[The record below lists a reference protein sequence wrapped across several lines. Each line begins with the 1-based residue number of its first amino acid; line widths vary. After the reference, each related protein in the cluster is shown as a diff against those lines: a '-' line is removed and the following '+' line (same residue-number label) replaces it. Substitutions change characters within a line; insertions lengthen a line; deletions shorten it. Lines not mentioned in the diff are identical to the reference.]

1 LEDFKGIKY
10 ILVNSEEIL
19 DQNILEPNNSLIKV
33 VLEEGY
39 SFDTMDIS
47 FDYYVKIAPSD
58 NISEINEYCDE
69 INDIYG
75 DKNYRKSYDSEG
87 KNSIFNKYNIFTN
100 ESLKT
105 ICNDTNC
112 ILCLGIDINYCIVCK
127 GNYTFISG
135 DEYRFGKKKI
145 CSESQNNINSTDDF
159 SHNIIISSDI
169 KLDELT
175 NSEKLNKDEL
185 TYNEESS
192 NNKNIGE
199 LSNEYY
205 LLSDFDSPNSNA
217 LKKTDEIT
225 NKIISDSYINGN
237 NLKTEIN
244 NGITDE
250 ISNKKGIFS
259 DNYKEEISNLK
270 GEQNDRII
278 NYISNANKMI
288 SDYSNNLS
296 YNIYSEEI
304 SYEFNN
310 DELTDNKKIND
321 INSFVDSTYTNKYEI
336 SNKNEYSIISDK
348 NGNIIPSDF
357 NSTND
362 KNIIY
367 TEKLSYK
374 ANISSD
380 NLLISDISTKNNE
393 AFIEELMNDNFKDIN
408 LSNEQIK
415 NYMKILKNISLKNIM
430 EIIL

>member
-1 LEDFKGIKY
+1 
-10 ILVNSEEIL
+10 
-19 DQNILEPNNSLIKV
+19 
-33 VLEEGY
+33 
-39 SFDTMDIS
+39 M
-47 FDYYVKIAPSD
+47 
-58 NISEINEYCDE
+58 
-69 INDIYG
+69 
-75 DKNYRKSYDSEG
+75 
-87 KNSIFNKYNIFTN
+87 
-100 ESLKT
+100 
-105 ICNDTNC
+105 
-112 ILCLGIDINYCIVCK
+112 
-127 GNYTFISG
+127 
-135 DEYRFGKKKI
+135 
-145 CSESQNNINSTDDF
+145 
-159 SHNIIISSDI
+159 
-169 KLDELT
+169 T

-244 NGITDE
+244 NNITDE

-270 GEQNDRII
+270 GEQSDRII

-393 AFIEELMNDNFKDIN
+393 AFIEELMNDNFKDFN

-415 NYMKILKNISLKNIM
+415 KLYEDIK
-430 EIIL
+430 E